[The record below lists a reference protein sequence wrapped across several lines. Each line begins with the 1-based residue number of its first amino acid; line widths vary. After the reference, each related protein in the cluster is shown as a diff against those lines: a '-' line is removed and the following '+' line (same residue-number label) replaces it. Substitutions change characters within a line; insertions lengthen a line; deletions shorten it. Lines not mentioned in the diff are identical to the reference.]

1 MNILLIGI
9 QGCGKGTLVAG
20 LEKHIN
26 FSLISMGQLL
36 RDEIATGSALGKK
49 IKEKIDAG
57 MLVDMDIIMK
67 TVQNKLAH
75 DKNEIK
81 IFDGFPRN
89 LEQAEALDKIANVD
103 LVIHLIITKELAIE
117 RLEKRLT
124 CAKCGYITRTDK
136 VSNNVCPECGGELV
150 HRSDDTIESIN
161 KRFSIYENETYPL
174 IDRYKCRGV
183 KVAEIESIDAVKT
196 LNEVLKVLNGYHN

>member
-174 IDRYKCRGV
+174 IDRYKRRGV
-183 KVAEIESIDAVKT
+183 KVAEIESIDANKT
-196 LNEVLKVLNGYHN
+196 LDEVLKVLNGYHN